1 MSFVARDFAGANV
14 LISNLPSKSDMYGE
28 PFVNVSLILI
38 IIHSSQK
45 KHLVPWFTLLQ
56 NGKKNSNS
64 SLITLF
70 LLFPIGN
77 VAMMCPSIGNVCP

>member
-45 KHLVPWFTLLQ
+45 IHLVPWFTLLQ
-56 NGKKNSNS
+56 NGKKKFKFFFDNS
-64 SLITLF
+64 LF
-70 LLFPIGN
+70 TFSYWKCRHD
-77 VAMMCPSIGNVCP
+77 VSKYR

>member
-45 KHLVPWFTLLQ
+45 KHLVPWFTLL
-56 NGKKNSNS
+56 KKFKFFFDNS
-64 SLITLF
+64 LF
-70 LLFPIGN
+70 TFSYWKCRHG
-77 VAMMCPSIGNVCP
+77 VSKYR